1 MPLNAIPAKDFLNRE
16 NELNYLKGLPA
27 LKGNAL
33 GGDVFLEGGRG
44 MGKTELLKQL
54 YRSLFWE
61 DRVVPFYYSFKTAN
75 LKGTYF
81 ARDYF
86 TGFIRQYISFAKKD
100 SSLVNNVAEPLQRLM
115 PAISSLGLYWLIDCI
130 EDFQAQVKKNDFY
143 WQMVAAISVPVI
155 AAQKSGKPII
165 VMLDDFDAA
174 SHLYENNL
182 GDAHGLI
189 SLFGESMRNSLCPHV
204 ITGSAGALATIFAD
218 HSLIG
223 STEQMRLGP
232 LPEDLAVRLFRSH
245 LANLQITCPP
255 GVQLKFLD
263 ILRGNPL
270 YIRNIAKAAWKMQKR
285 ELNEKD
291 LIDCY
296 SFEVTAGETAFYW
309 SSVFSRYVKNA
320 AERKAMLKLL
330 LHSVENGGIED
341 SNRLAIISGLDET
354 KTGAILDAMEAAG
367 IIRNQDAVL
376 QDFIRCLFMK
386 EIESREVHYIR
397 EKISAKYLAE
407 SEESCF
413 EMVIPM
419 SSNAE
424 LVVAKAIEQIGV
436 NINLDPEFLNYL
448 QLALIE
454 VCINAIEHSGS
465 YEKKVFL
472 KFITRPDKLEIIIE
486 NSGKPFALD
495 SLQEVPVEEK
505 LRLGMK
511 RGWGFKLVYS
521 IMDSVKVERVNDRTR
536 VILTKDITD
545 KKEVP
550 K

>member
-1 MPLNAIPAKDFLNRE
+1 MPFNAIPAKDFLNRE
-16 NELNYLKGLPA
+16 TELNYLKGLSS

-54 YRSLFWE
+54 YRLLFWE

-75 LKGTYF
+75 LKGSYF
-81 ARDYF
+81 AKDYF
-86 TGFIRQYISFAKKD
+86 TAFIRQYISFAKKD
-100 SSLVNNVAEPLQRLM
+100 STLANNLAEPLQRLM

-143 WQMVAAISVPVI
+143 WQMVAAISAPVV
-155 AAQKSGKPII
+155 AAQKSGKPVILL
-165 VMLDDFDAA
+165 LDDFDVA
-174 SHLYENNL
+174 SHLYETSR
-182 GDAHGLI
+182 GDAQGLI
-189 SLFGESMRNSLCPHV
+189 SLFGESMKNSLCPHV
-204 ITGSAGALATIFAD
+204 ITGSAGALATIFTD

-223 STEQMRLGP
+223 NTEQMRLDP
-232 LPEDLAVRLFRSH
+232 LPEDLAGQLFRSH

-255 GVQLKFLD
+255 GVPLKFLE

-270 YIRNIAKAAWKMQKR
+270 YIRNIAKAASKMQKR

-291 LIDCY
+291 LLDCY
-296 SFEVTAGETAFYW
+296 ALDVASGETSFYW
-309 SSVFSRYVKNA
+309 SSVFSRYAKNA

-330 LHSVENGGIED
+330 LHSVGNGGLGD
-341 SNRLAIISGLDET
+341 GDRLAIISGLGERE
-354 KTGAILDAMEAAG
+354 TGAIMDALEASG
-367 IIRNQDAVL
+367 LMRNQDPVL
-376 QDFIRCLFMK
+376 QDFIRCLYLK
-386 EIESREVHYIR
+386 EVEGRDTNFVCENIE
-397 EKISAKYLAE
+397 AKYRAE
-407 SEESCF
+407 NEESCF
-413 EMVIPM
+413 ELVIPM

-436 NINLDPEFLNYL
+436 NLNLDAEFLNYL

-472 KFITRPDKLEIIIE
+472 KFIIRPGKLEIIIE
-486 NSGKPFALD
+486 NSGKPFSLD
-495 SLQEVPVEEK
+495 SVRDVPVEEK

-545 KKEVP
+545 KEVL